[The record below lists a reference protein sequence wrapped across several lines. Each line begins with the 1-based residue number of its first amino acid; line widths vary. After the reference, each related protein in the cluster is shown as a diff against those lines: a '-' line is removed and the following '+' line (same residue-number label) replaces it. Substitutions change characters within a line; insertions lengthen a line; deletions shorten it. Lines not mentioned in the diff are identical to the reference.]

1 MGYSDNPRKIYGRVE
16 IIYSDEELSREF
28 QTTESG
34 NSEISHP
41 KETYLLPSVPTVK
54 ACTMDGNATMDGTF
68 QMMDDTCVVGW
79 WGGSLA
85 DSNGNF
91 TTPQYIELSFVQ
103 RPVITWRIIGDSKLN
118 QFPVDFTVEYKR
130 NGKVVFSDMVQGNA
144 LLEVVLQPVLED
156 ITSVRLTITK
166 WNVSN
171 ACVKILRSFDRLYE
185 MYEGEMLQ
193 SFEVNEE
200 MCAADGNYNINSDT
214 MTVSIHNTDRKFD
227 RGYLRSLLLLDRKI
241 RPFIGV
247 EKDGGVE
254 YTSLGTFYSDEWQVS
269 QDSQWVKCTAV
280 DQLLRLQDKVYVG
293 FPLINNAS
301 LYDIAED
308 ILQKAGFT
316 EEQYSIS
323 AKLKDI
329 VVDTAYLPKMA
340 TWDAL
345 QEVANAGLCKVFVD
359 REDRIQ
365 IVAEGDAAESSPVS
379 IHSGNTF
386 SFVSSITLTEFANR
400 ISVDYS
406 EISISDSVVDTAE
419 VELNLDPNERVEL
432 TMDYASEVAYALAV
446 SSNPLVRI
454 EKFEGG
460 VNACTCVIVNTSD
473 TYQST
478 VITVSG
484 NAIEVSSKTVVVSDE
499 ASIINFGVT
508 EFSHPTSEL
517 VQSREHA
524 EYIANILL
532 HKMHAGEGVITTVW
546 RGDPALGLGD
556 DFSCTDRFGD
566 SRTLQCEYNKFTY
579 DGGLKQ
585 ETRGR
590 KV

>member
-41 KETYLLPSVPTVK
+41 DETYLLPSIPTVK

-68 QMMDDTCVVGW
+68 QMMDDTCIVGW
-79 WGGSLA
+79 WGGRLSDA
-85 DSNGNF
+85 NGNF
-91 TTPQYIELSFVQ
+91 STPQYIELSFVQ
-103 RPVITWRIIGDSKLN
+103 RPVITWRVIGDTKLN
-118 QFPVDFTVEYKR
+118 QYPVDFTVEYKR
-130 NGKVVFSDMVQGNA
+130 NGKTIHTDTVKGNA
-144 LLEVVLQPVLED
+144 SVDVGLTSVFTD

-166 WNVSN
+166 WSAPN

-185 MYEGEMLQ
+185 VYDGEVLQ

-241 RPFIGV
+241 RPSIGV
-247 EKDGGVE
+247 EKNGKIE

-280 DQLLRLQDKVYVG
+280 DKLLRLQDKVYVG

-308 ILQKAGFT
+308 ILLKAGF
-316 EEQYSIS
+316 ESEQFCIS
-323 AKLKDI
+323 ECLKDI

-340 TWDAL
+340 VWDAL
-345 QEVANAGLCKVFVD
+345 QEIANAGLCKIFVD

-365 IVAEGDAAESSPVS
+365 IVAEEDAARQSAVK
-379 IHSGNTF
+379 IDSGNTF
-386 SFVSSITLTEFANR
+386 SYVSSITLTEFANR

-432 TMDYASEVAYALAV
+432 TIDYTSEVAYALAV

-454 EKFEGG
+454 EKFESG
-460 VNACTCVIVNTSD
+460 VNACTCLIINTSD

-484 NAIEVSSKTVVVSDE
+484 NGIEVSSKTVVVSDE

-508 EFSHPTSEL
+508 EFSHPASEL

-532 HKMHAGEGVITTVW
+532 RKMYAGEGVITTVW

-556 DFSCTDRFGD
+556 DFTCTDRFGEN
-566 SRTLQCEYNKFTY
+566 RTLKCEYNKFSY